1 MLNTTMNL
9 EGTDLTVVLEGR
21 LDALTSQ
28 SLEKEIEGYFEKI
41 NSITVDCAKL
51 EYISSAGLRTL
62 LAAQQYMEEQGYEN
76 VKVVN
81 ANEVNLDIFEETG
94 FSDILDVVR

>member
-28 SLEKEIEGYFEKI
+28 SLEKEIEG
-41 NSITVDCAKL
+41 
-51 EYISSAGLRTL
+51 
-62 LAAQQYMEEQGYEN
+62 
-76 VKVVN
+76 
-81 ANEVNLDIFEETG
+81 
-94 FSDILDVVR
+94 

>member
-28 SLEKEIEGYFEKI
+28 SLEKEIEGYYPK
-41 NSITVDCAKL
+41 SP
-51 EYISSAGLRTL
+51 
-62 LAAQQYMEEQGYEN
+62 
-76 VKVVN
+76 
-81 ANEVNLDIFEETG
+81 
-94 FSDILDVVR
+94 

>member
-81 ANEVNLDIFEETG
+81 ANEVILEIFEETG

>member
-81 ANEVNLDIFEETG
+81 ANEVILDIFEETG

>member
-41 NSITVDCAKL
+41 KSITVDCAKL

-81 ANEVNLDIFEETG
+81 ANEVILDIFEETG